1 MSRESQHPPRLQHQ
15 MRTVVALA
23 TMHSDNVGR
32 RIGLLPTEVQIL
44 NLLKLRDTAMSVA
57 DLRAIS
63 RLPASSLSRAIDRLV
78 ANGYVRRWQDE
89 ADRRRV
95 LIEADPVSEAKLSP
109 EFVAIASALQR
120 AVDQFDDDELEVIER
135 FLDELRSQLEG
146 SDW

>member
-1 MSRESQHPPRLQHQ
+1 MSRELQQPPRLEHE

-44 NLLKLRDTAMSVA
+44 NLLKLRESAMSVA
-57 DLRAIS
+57 DLRSIS

-78 ANGYVRRWQDE
+78 AGGYVRRWQDE
-89 ADRRRV
+89 TDRRRV
-95 LIEADPVSEAKLSP
+95 LVEADPVSEHMLAP
-109 EFVAIASALQR
+109 EFIAIASALQR
-120 AVDQFDDDELEVIER
+120 AVDKFDDADIDVVER
-135 FLDELRSQLEG
+135 FLNELRAQLEG

>member
-1 MSRESQHPPRLQHQ
+1 MSSAKPPRLQHQ

-23 TMHSDNVGR
+23 IMHSDNVGR
-32 RIGLLPTEVQIL
+32 RIGLLPIEVQIL
-44 NLLKLRDTAMSVA
+44 NLLKLRDSPMTVA
-57 DLRAIS
+57 ELRTVS

-95 LIEADPVSEAKLSP
+95 MIETDPVTEAELMP

-120 AVDQFDDDELEVIER
+120 AVDKFDDAELDVVER
-135 FLDELRSQLEG
+135 FLDELRAQLEG